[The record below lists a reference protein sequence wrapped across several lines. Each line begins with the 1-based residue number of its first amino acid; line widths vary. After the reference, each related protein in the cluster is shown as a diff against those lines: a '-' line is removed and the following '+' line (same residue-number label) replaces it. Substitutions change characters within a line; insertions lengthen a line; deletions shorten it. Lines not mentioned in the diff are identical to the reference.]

1 MSKYI
6 IIGIFITLVG
16 ISLDAIAVRSRGRRQ
31 NLLALFIMAVGC
43 SVIVQIIS
51 QNMTTLYA
59 RILGGGLLLAG
70 IILRFGNIKFTWLN
84 LGDNESGSNSGG
96 VSWRI
101 LSI

>member
-70 IILRFGNIKFTWLN
+70 IISVSYTHLRAHET
-84 LGDNESGSNSGG
+84 
-96 VSWRI
+96 
-101 LSI
+101 